1 MGSKSQKGKHQEVN
15 FEDSTSVTC
24 QSVKCRRPEIFLL
37 TDQGRLQR
45 TFRIQSILIN
55 FKSMTVQSNQ
65 RLHCSLED
73 PALYQSM
80 TLKFVNLC
88 SLIC

>member
-1 MGSKSQKGKHQEVN
+1 MVFTHLLIPKEKQVYADEMGSKSQKGKHQEVN

-24 QSVKCRRPEIFLL
+24 ELVKCRRPEIFLL

-55 FKSMTVQSNQ
+55 FNQ
-65 RLHCSLED
+65 
-73 PALYQSM
+73 
-80 TLKFVNLC
+80 F
-88 SLIC
+88 